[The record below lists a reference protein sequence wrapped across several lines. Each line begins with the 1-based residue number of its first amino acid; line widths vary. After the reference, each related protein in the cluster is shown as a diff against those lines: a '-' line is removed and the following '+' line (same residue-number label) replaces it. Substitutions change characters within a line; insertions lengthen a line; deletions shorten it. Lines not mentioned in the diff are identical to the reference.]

1 MLNEDFRNQNYVLGQ
16 RSFRNDKTETNNK
29 RGHDCKPMDLFSRE
43 SPIANFNVDRDVIG
57 DRDYNDI
64 NNSIVT

>member
-29 RGHDCKPMDLFSRE
+29 RGHDCKPMDRGVE
-43 SPIANFNVDRDVIG
+43 TIIYVI
-57 DRDYNDI
+57 I
-64 NNSIVT
+64 